1 MNLGVILLTIPSSV
15 RRLKVL
21 ARVERTNLFIGDFSR
36 LPTYEYK
43 CANGHVFELKQ
54 SFSDKPIDKCPECNA
69 SAKRVIHAASV
80 TFKGSG
86 WYVNDHGRTM
96 RQETP
101 EKSSSSSDASSTSS
115 SSAKESKPAPA
126 KESKDSK
133 SSSSTSSSSTPSSK

>member
-1 MNLGVILLTIPSSV
+1 M
-15 RRLKVL
+15 
-21 ARVERTNLFIGDFSR
+21 
-36 LPTYEYK
+36 PTYEYK

-54 SFSDKPIDKCPECNA
+54 SFSDKAIDKCPECKA

-96 RQETP
+96 RQEAP
-101 EKSSSSSDASSTSS
+101 EKSSSSSDSSSTASASST
-115 SSAKESKPAPA
+115 KESKPAPA

-133 SSSSTSSSSTPSSK
+133 SSSSNSSSSSTPSSK